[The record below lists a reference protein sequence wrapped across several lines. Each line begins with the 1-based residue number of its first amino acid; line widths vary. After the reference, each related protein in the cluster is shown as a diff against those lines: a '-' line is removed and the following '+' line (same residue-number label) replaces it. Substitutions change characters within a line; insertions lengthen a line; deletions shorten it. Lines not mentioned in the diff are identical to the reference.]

1 MQPRKDLCATSLYQK
16 LKEAFAEIE
25 DTRPNEVRI
34 PIEEALISAFAM
46 FVLKDES
53 LLRFDQRRKDG
64 EERGNLE
71 RIFGIEEIPCD
82 TTMREIIDKIDPEGI
97 KKGFEIIFKEVQR
110 GGLLK
115 EFAYLDGCYLV
126 SLDATQYFKSKEIS
140 CPSCLERN
148 QKNGETIYSHQFM
161 GAVIVHPDKAEVI
174 PISVEPIV
182 KQDGETK
189 NDCER
194 NAGKRLIENI
204 RKAHPKLKII
214 VLEDGLHST
223 GPNLRELEKQRMGY
237 VIGAKQGDHK
247 KPFEELEKR
256 KEAGEGHTHEITEE
270 ETGVKHNFHYSND
283 IAINASNE
291 DVKVNILE
299 YWEKKED
306 KTQYFAWVT
315 DIEITNDNVYEIM
328 LAGGARWKIENETF
342 NTLKNQGYNA
352 EHNYG
357 HGQENLSVNFMLLM
371 MLAFTV
377 DQVLQISCPLFQA
390 AKARCRTKKLL
401 WERVRHLFYALP
413 FDNMENI
420 YRAITHGFKVTD
432 YEIFYDTS

>member
-1 MQPRKDLCATSLYQK
+1 MQFRKDLCATSLYQK

-82 TTMREIIDKIDPEGI
+82 TTMREIIDKIGPEGI

-174 PISVEPIV
+174 PISVNTFAIL
-182 KQDGETK
+182 
-189 NDCER
+189 N
-194 NAGKRLIENI
+194 
-204 RKAHPKLKII
+204 
-214 VLEDGLHST
+214 
-223 GPNLRELEKQRMGY
+223 
-237 VIGAKQGDHK
+237 HK
-247 KPFEELEKR
+247 
-256 KEAGEGHTHEITEE
+256 
-270 ETGVKHNFHYSND
+270 
-283 IAINASNE
+283 
-291 DVKVNILE
+291 
-299 YWEKKED
+299 
-306 KTQYFAWVT
+306 
-315 DIEITNDNVYEIM
+315 
-328 LAGGARWKIENETF
+328 
-342 NTLKNQGYNA
+342 
-352 EHNYG
+352 
-357 HGQENLSVNFMLLM
+357 
-371 MLAFTV
+371 
-377 DQVLQISCPLFQA
+377 
-390 AKARCRTKKLL
+390 
-401 WERVRHLFYALP
+401 
-413 FDNMENI
+413 
-420 YRAITHGFKVTD
+420 
-432 YEIFYDTS
+432 